1 MAGRTPKEA
10 VQNFLDPLRQALS
23 CVTHEVLYIR
33 SGTDPSSAPYALM
46 LNNSA
51 VSLRRDRHFTL
62 EVIQH
67 YRLIETEAQRGPWK
81 VQTVA
86 YYYTLS
92 ETGDNLREIL
102 GYHWHPQG
110 RSWVTYPHLHLY
122 GGAEVGRDDVRKAHF
137 PTGRMALEE
146 VLQLAIKEF
155 GVAPLRDDWEEIL
168 NRTQGTFK
176 QWRTWP

>member
-1 MAGRTPKEA
+1 MVGRTSKEA
-10 VQNFLDPLRQALS
+10 LQIFLDPLRQALS

-33 SGTDPSSAPYALM
+33 SGNDPAAAPYALM
-46 LNNSA
+46 LHNSP
-51 VSLRRDRHFTL
+51 VSLGRDRRFAL

-67 YRLIETEAQRGPWK
+67 YRLIETERPQGPWQ

-92 ETGDNLREIL
+92 ELGENPREIL

-122 GGAEVGRDDVRKAHF
+122 AGAEVGRDDVRKAHL
-137 PTGRMALEE
+137 PTGRITLEE

-155 GVAPLRDDWEEIL
+155 GVTPLRDNWEEIL
-168 NRTQGTFK
+168 QRTQGIF
-176 QWRTWP
+176 